1 MVKHAQLIHFQP
13 MFHFYTHPPPPTPP
27 RKKPHKTG
35 RIEGGIFMGYR
46 SGTLLEKW
54 VHSFAANFRYKMG
67 MLAANGLMTES

>member
-1 MVKHAQLIHFQP
+1 
-13 MFHFYTHPPPPTPP
+13 MFHFYTPPPQ
-27 RKKPHKTG
+27 KKKNHKTG

>member
-1 MVKHAQLIHFQP
+1 
-13 MFHFYTHPPPPTPP
+13 MFHFYTPPPP
-27 RKKPHKTG
+27 KKKKNHHKTG
-35 RIEGGIFMGYR
+35 RIEGGILMGYR